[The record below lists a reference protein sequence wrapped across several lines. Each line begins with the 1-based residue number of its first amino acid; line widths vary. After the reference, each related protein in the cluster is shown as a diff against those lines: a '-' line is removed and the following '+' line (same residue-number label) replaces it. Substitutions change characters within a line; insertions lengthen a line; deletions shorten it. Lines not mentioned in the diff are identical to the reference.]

1 MMSKTKT
8 KKETA
13 KNLDTEYFLE
23 QIMKINEDLAS
34 TVKIITELNKD
45 IDRIND
51 NANFACEQLEELR
64 PTIDTIRRRLGLW

>member
-1 MMSKTKT
+1 MSKTKA

-34 TVKIITELNKD
+34 TVKIITELTKD
-45 IDRIND
+45 VDRIND
-51 NANFACEQLEELR
+51 NAHFACEQLEELR
-64 PTIDTIRRRLGLW
+64 PIIDTMRRRLGLW

>member
-1 MMSKTKT
+1 MSKTKA

-23 QIMKINEDLAS
+23 QIMKINEDLAN

-64 PTIDTIRRRLGLW
+64 PTIDTIRRRLGL